1 MRVGVLVAMAV
12 LLAQP
17 AAGEERWA
25 FILSG
30 ASGGPKYAEQ
40 MVEWRSG
47 LQTALV
53 DRYGFKAANV
63 RVFVDETIKTGESG
77 SAENV
82 RKAFADVR
90 KQVGRD
96 DLLVLILLG
105 HGTYDGD
112 VAKFNLVGPDLT
124 AADWATLLAGVPS
137 RLVVVNTTEA
147 SFPFLERL
155 SGANR
160 VVITATDSA
169 AQKYAT
175 VFPEYFV
182 KAMREASSDL
192 DKNGRTSIFE
202 VFSAASAAVKQHYEQ
217 RGQLTTERAVFDDN
231 GDGGPRSR
239 GPRAGRRDG
248 AAVVPRCRI
257 AGRCQRSTAGS
268 APETAPRARSR
279 GRGPEAQER
288 LDGRADVG
296 SRVRKAHARTGQ
308 GFARDSRPL
317 LATLRHGR
325 RHHTIGRF
333 NPRHVRA
340 PAAKPAPA
348 GASALAP
355 PATCRMKN
363 NPMKN
368 IAGTSCA
375 SSGTGV
381 SSRIREFG

>member
-1 MRVGVLVAMAV
+1 MRCMRVVFILLVAILFARD
-12 LLAQP
+12 AR
-17 AAGEERWA
+17 AEERWA
-25 FILSG
+25 IILSG
-30 ASGGPKYAEQ
+30 ASGGAKYAEQ

-53 DRYGFKAANV
+53 DRYGFKVANV

-96 DLLVLILLG
+96 DLLVVILLG

-231 GDGGPRSR
+231 GDGVGREAEAPGP
-239 GPRAGRRDG
+239 DG
-248 AAVVPRCRI
+248 AMARLLYLDAESPAAANDPQLAALLKRRRELEAEAEALKLKKGSM
-257 AGRCQRSTAGS
+257 AGPMWEA
-268 APETAPRARSR
+268 EYEKLMLELARVSREIR
-279 GRGPEAQER
+279 GR
-288 LDGRADVG
+288 
-296 SRVRKAHARTGQ
+296 S
-308 GFARDSRPL
+308 
-317 LATLRHGR
+317 
-325 RHHTIGRF
+325 
-333 NPRHVRA
+333 
-340 PAAKPAPA
+340 
-348 GASALAP
+348 
-355 PATCRMKN
+355 
-363 NPMKN
+363 
-368 IAGTSCA
+368 
-375 SSGTGV
+375 
-381 SSRIREFG
+381 